1 MRFAQRAWVK
11 HPVGVAGVYVALKV
25 AVLAVSSWLL
35 DSPSGFIES
44 LSLRWDGAHYLA
56 IAKDGY
62 PSEGL
67 PGLES
72 PLAFP
77 PLFPILIRLVG
88 EGDLAPL
95 IINSVAGAVAT
106 GLVAALMGWRA
117 GLFFAAFPVWVAY
130 SSVGY
135 SEGLY
140 VMLAAGALLLFERGH
155 VVGGALVAALSPLAR
170 YSGAAAM
177 AGYGLGLLR
186 ADRRRGVIVLAATAF
201 AVAGTAVW
209 HWDAGGTAVAY
220 FDAQRQWGAE
230 LAWPWQQLDWYLHG
244 WFTNQ
249 ETVRAEVHPSYYAL
263 RNYAFVALAAY
274 GCFLL
279 LRRRST
285 RPLGLYAAVPTALT
299 IAVVGTPAISTPRL
313 LLAAFPAIAV
323 LGDQI
328 RTRAGWVTYG
338 VVAFIGGCWV
348 VTEHLTSFW
357 A

>member
-1 MRFAQRAWVK
+1 MQRLK
-11 HPVGVAGVYVALKV
+11 TPVGVAAAYVGVKL
-25 AVLAVSSWLL
+25 AVVAVSSWLL
-35 DSPSGFIES
+35 DNPSGFFTS

-62 PSEGL
+62 PAEGL

-77 PLFPILIRLVG
+77 PLFPLLIRLAG
-88 EGDLAPL
+88 EGELAPL
-95 IINSVAGAVAT
+95 VVNNIAGVVAT

-117 GLFFAAFPVWVAY
+117 GLFFAVFPVWVAY

-135 SEGLY
+135 SEGIY
-140 VMLAAGALLLFERGH
+140 VALAAGALLLVKRGN
-155 VVGGALVAALSPLAR
+155 VVGGALVAAVSPLAR
-170 YSGAAAM
+170 YSGGAAM
-177 AGYGLGLLR
+177 AGYGLGLLQ
-186 ADRRRGVIVLAATAF
+186 ADRRRGVIFLSALAIAGVGLAIWHLEVGGTVLA
-201 AVAGTAVW
+201 
-209 HWDAGGTAVAY
+209 Y
-220 FDAQRQWGAE
+220 FEAQRPWGAE

-249 ETVRAEVHPSYYAL
+249 EPVRAQVHPSYFPL

-279 LRRRST
+279 LRGRST

-299 IAVVGTPAISTPRL
+299 LAVVGTPAISTPRFL
-313 LLAAFPAIAV
+313 LVAFPAIAV
-323 LGDQI
+323 LGDRI

-338 VVAFIGGCWV
+338 AVAFIGGCWV
-348 VTEHLTSFW
+348 LTQHLTAFW